1 MEAFIILGVVNCVYA
16 IIALLVMKFRN
27 SKDHDWRL
35 LDQDYEYVE
44 TLGKTKQEQFWTCMN
59 PEIKRLMLLVWGVM
73 NLSLLTC
80 FSFDVWSMLVVLL
93 IGLCMSVILYIKA
106 VKDIKKN
113 VNESQELQTYD
124 YM

>member
-1 MEAFIILGVVNCVYA
+1 
-16 IIALLVMKFRN
+16 MKFRN

-59 PEIKRLMLLVWGVM
+59 REIKRLMLLVWGVM

-80 FSFDVWSMLVVLL
+80 FSFDVWSMFVVLL
-93 IGLCMSVILYIKA
+93 IGLCMSVIQYTKA